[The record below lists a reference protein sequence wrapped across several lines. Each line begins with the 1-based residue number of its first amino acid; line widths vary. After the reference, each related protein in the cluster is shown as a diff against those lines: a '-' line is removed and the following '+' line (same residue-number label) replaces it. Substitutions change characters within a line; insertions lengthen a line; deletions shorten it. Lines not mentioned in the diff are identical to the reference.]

1 MNDMT
6 ASFILRADASQA
18 RRELGSAGK
27 AVREMGAASASASRG
42 IDAQAQ
48 ASSRSSVA
56 LRAQQQAAELGIGA
70 MTRLTKVAAGAGA
83 ALGAALT
90 SRALASA
97 ADDWSDMSSRIGA
110 AVGDMAAAPAL
121 MQDML
126 RLANASYSSVSQTV
140 EMFAGNVS
148 AMRDLGYATQATLDF
163 TESLNHMLV
172 ITATKGEQAASV
184 QHALSKAMAVGKL
197 DAEGL
202 QTVLAHGGR
211 VAEALAAE
219 LGVTVSQLRD
229 LASQGKITGDVI
241 ARSIIGALDDVREQ
255 AGEMPSTIG
264 DGLLKVGN
272 SVGALVGVLDQAFGI
287 SGALAERLDK
297 LSMGIGKLAAA
308 DFSGLMDSMS
318 SGAQTLGQVL
328 MVLAATRVPA
338 LITSVASLNITTAL
352 MNAGFVTGTISAR
365 AMGIAMTAQAAAA
378 RGLGAALAFAG
389 GPMGL
394 LAAGAAALALT
405 VYNLRRESVDLGAA
419 LGEVRAGQDSVN
431 DAFET
436 FYRERT
442 PEALAAMVTLAEA
455 EDAHAQSVLAAARER
470 FAYFDDMAERVRTVN
485 EAMNIRSVEPIEMTK
500 ARSEMEAAERAATA
514 SATALD
520 RAQKTAV
527 GFVEAAGK
535 AADGV
540 GKLTDA
546 QIKAESAARRQLSQ
560 LQSQAQIN
568 ALIARHGEQSLSVT
582 IARYA
587 AERRVFTAQVASLDV
602 SEDLKAQLIKA
613 WDAANGIA
621 RTNMAGGIYAAAGA
635 ADALWG
641 KLQGVLG
648 TMNSIAGEIG
658 RIGFD
663 TVAIQAETAALQA
676 GKSQAEAQIDGRL
689 AQQRKQLE
697 ATRAPGWVVDAT
709 MKAKEIAEYA
719 HLAEV
724 EKRDGLLASLTP
736 GRSGGGVGGGRSGAP
751 KAERNAMAE
760 LIAEQRRQIAA
771 LRETDPIQREVMA
784 NHEALAKATATET
797 SELRGLI
804 EERQRLET
812 IRSITEDIG
821 ETGRQAFSDLSKGA
835 ASLSD
840 ALVSVLDRLA
850 DIAASTVWDMFWGG
864 VGDSDG
870 LSGIVSGLVGSI
882 MGAPKKADGGM
893 IHGPGGPR
901 DDQVLT
907 WTSNGEYVV
916 NAAATAANRGL
927 VEAINAGARPEQ
939 LLALLAGSRAP
950 RLASGG
956 MIGSRPPARLPAQ
969 GAAATSA
976 SSTPGAVVNII
987 NRSPEPIREERGSG
1001 PDLEGTVTLV
1011 VGRAEARGKFDRTRR
1026 GRFGLTPEVSRR

>member
-126 RLANASYSSVSQTV
+126 RLANASYSSLGQTV

-184 QHALSKAMAVGKL
+184 QNALSKAMAVGKL

-202 QTVLAHGGR
+202 QAVLAHGGR

-338 LITSVASLNITTAL
+338 LIGAVASLNITTVM

-365 AMGIAMTAQAAAA
+365 AMGMAMAAQAAAA

-394 LAAGAAALALT
+394 LAAGAAALVLT
-405 VYNLRRESVDLGAA
+405 VYNLRRETVDLGVA

-442 PEALAAMVTLAEA
+442 PEALAAMVALAEA
-455 EDAHAQSVLAAARER
+455 NDAQAQSALAAAQER
-470 FAYFDDMAERVRTVN
+470 MAYFDDMAERVRTVN

-500 ARSEMEAAERAATA
+500 ARSELEAAKRAADAT
-514 SATALD
+514 ATALD
-520 RAQKTAV
+520 RAHHAAV
-527 GFVEAAGK
+527 GFVEATGK
-535 AADGV
+535 AADGA

-546 QIKAESAARRQLSQ
+546 QIKAADAARRQLSQ

-568 ALIARHGEQSLSVT
+568 ALIARYGEQSLSVT

-602 SEDLKAQLIKA
+602 SEDLKAELIKA

-663 TVAIQAETAALQA
+663 TVAIEAETAALRA
-676 GKSQAEAQIDGRL
+676 GKSQAAAQVAGSL

-697 ATRAPGWVVDAT
+697 ATRAPGWMVNAT
-709 MKAKEIAEYA
+709 MTAKEIAESKR
-719 HLAEV
+719 LAAMEQ
-724 EKRDGLLASLTP
+724 RDTALASLQKT
-736 GRSGGGVGGGRSGAP
+736 RSGGGRSGAP

-784 NHEALAKATATET
+784 NHEALAKATAAET

-821 ETGRQAFSDLSKGA
+821 ETGRQAFSDLVSGA
-835 ASLSD
+835 ASLRG
-840 ALVSVLDRLA
+840 ALIRVLDKLA
-850 DIAASTVWDMFWGG
+850 EMAASSAWDMLWKGAGG
-864 VGDSDG
+864 GGG
-870 LSGIVSGLVGSI
+870 LSGLVSGWVGNL
-882 MGAPKKADGGM
+882 MDAPKRADGGA
-893 IHGPGGPR
+893 IHGPADR
-901 DDQVLT
+901 AMT
-907 WTSNGEYVV
+907 
-916 NAAATAANRGL
+916 
-927 VEAINAGARPEQ
+927 
-939 LLALLAGSRAP
+939 GS
-950 RLASGG
+950 L
-956 MIGSRPPARLPAQ
+956 
-969 GAAATSA
+969 
-976 SSTPGAVVNII
+976 
-987 NRSPEPIREERGSG
+987 
-1001 PDLEGTVTLV
+1001 
-1011 VGRAEARGKFDRTRR
+1011 R
-1026 GRFGLTPEVSRR
+1026 GRRMANT